1 MCSSTGGWRAVIA
14 TPGREESP
22 GIRACGSWGSE
33 SEENSTVRMPFR
45 PDQKVIRFRSG
56 IHHYPVTKEQSVG
69 KAQNL
74 VLVADVA
81 TMNPD

>member
-1 MCSSTGGWRAVIA
+1 M
-14 TPGREESP
+14 
-22 GIRACGSWGSE
+22 
-33 SEENSTVRMPFR
+33 RMLFR

-56 IHHYPVTKEQSVG
+56 IHHYPVMKEQSVG

>member
-1 MCSSTGGWRAVIA
+1 M
-14 TPGREESP
+14 
-22 GIRACGSWGSE
+22 
-33 SEENSTVRMPFR
+33 RMLFR

-56 IHHYPVTKEQSVG
+56 NHHYPVMKEQSVG

-74 VLVADVA
+74 VLGADVA